1 MEKSDGNCIFANRKI
16 NFLKKGKNM
25 EYKAVKY
32 NSKEEAMAA
41 FIKMRNRKR
50 EWLKKTE
57 AELQQLRTETS
68 HRYGF
73 S

>member
-1 MEKSDGNCIFANRKI
+1 
-16 NFLKKGKNM
+16 M

-32 NSKEEAMAA
+32 SSKEEAMAA
-41 FIKMRNRKR
+41 FIRMRNRKR

-57 AELQQLRTETS
+57 EELEQMRTETEL
-68 HRYGF
+68 RYGL